1 MHDVFLSAAAS
12 GVAVV
17 LITYFADKLGGTL
30 GGLLATAPVT
40 TSAALLYLANQQG
53 NEVVGSGILDGAASI
68 FAVLAAMPAFFF
80 SQKWMRDPIPLAV
93 RIIAGLLVY
102 VGIFTLGTL
111 GLNAI
116 TPDEYSWIWLP
127 LSVILVV
134 FLVFT
139 FMKVHIPEQFL
150 TGEKGAMTPI
160 EAIFRFMAG
169 FGVIL
174 LVNFVK
180 GLDPSLSTAW
190 AVFPGTFLV
199 SLGVLGFRNGAAF
212 SARAS
217 QGGVLGGLPVAG
229 YILTLFFVLPLHE
242 GTTWLFV
249 SQVPAWIVYFAVLVP
264 LMKWQ
269 QRLRP
274 GRIAQ
279 REPAQE

>member
-1 MHDVFLSAAAS
+1 MLEVILSAVAS

-53 NEVVGSGILDGAASI
+53 NAVVGNAILDGAASI
-68 FAVLAAMPAFFF
+68 FAVLAAMPAYFFV
-80 SQKWMRDPIPLAV
+80 QKWMRDPYPLAA
-93 RIIAGLLVY
+93 RIITGLLVY
-102 VGIFTLGTL
+102 VAIFTVGTL

-116 TPDEYSWIWLP
+116 TPEGYAWIWMP
-127 LSVILVV
+127 LSVILVGV
-134 FLVFT
+134 LIFT
-139 FMKVHIPEQFL
+139 FMNVQIPERFL
-150 TGEKGAMTPI
+150 RGEKGAMTPL
-160 EAIFRFMAG
+160 EGVFRFLAG

-229 YILTLFFVLPLHE
+229 YILTLFFVLPLRE
-242 GTTWLFV
+242 GTAWLFI
-249 SQVPAWIVYFAVLVP
+249 SQLPAWIAYFAVLVP
-264 LMKWQ
+264 LMRWQ

-274 GRIAQ
+274 TRVAK